1 MPSSIIRWEHC
12 KFSIRIS
19 IWSKRL
25 WRTRTGAGTE
35 WKSGCS
41 TLLCKEHTASSQY
54 GFQFPRRA
62 PLLNLKIPN
71 WQTQFQIKP
80 SNAENIY
87 LFPAESCRPNLKSFL
102 WPKPLI
108 GRVEF
113 YLSSKTQTPHLW
125 KVQLEPSLW
134 ENISESTAEPPCS
147 EWNPHILNQLSTASP
162 PFLEIFP

>member
-25 WRTRTGAGTE
+25 WRTRTGAGPSE
-35 WKSGCS
+35 NRVVAHYCVKS
-41 TLLCKEHTASSQY
+41 TLQVLNMDFNFIE
-54 GFQFPRRA
+54 A

-102 WPKPLI
+102 WPKLLI

-162 PFLEIFP
+162 PVLEIFP